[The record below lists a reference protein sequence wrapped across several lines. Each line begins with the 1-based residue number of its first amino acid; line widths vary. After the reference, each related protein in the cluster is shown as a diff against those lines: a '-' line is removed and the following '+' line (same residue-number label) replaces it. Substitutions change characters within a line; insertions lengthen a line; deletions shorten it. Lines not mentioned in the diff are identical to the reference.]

1 MLLMLVCSSP
11 LTLPGQA
18 AGPPV
23 NPDLLSRVWDA
34 QWISH
39 PTAPRDAFGVFHF
52 RRSFDLKDKPAT
64 FVINVSADNRYRL
77 FVNSA
82 PVSSGPAR
90 SDLAH
95 WRFETVDIVP
105 HLRAGK
111 NVIAAVVWNYAE
123 HRPVAQVSHQTAFL
137 LQGNSEGE
145 AVVNTGPSWKV
156 VQNRAYTPIPV
167 DRAALGH
174 VYIVVG
180 PGEQMDA
187 NLYPWG
193 WAAPDFSDRSWLPA
207 LPLGRAVPK
216 WGHHHD
222 IHRAWKLVP
231 RTIPPLEET
240 LQRLARVARAD
251 GIELDEAFLGGA
263 GDLVIPRRSKVT
275 LLLDQGRLTTAYPE
289 MIITGGKGGSIKI
302 TYAEA
307 LVDAEGR
314 KGNRNEI
321 AGKTIRGYTDRF
333 IPDGGDRRTLRTLWF
348 RTYRYL
354 QLEIE
359 TDRQA
364 LTIHDLYGIF
374 TAYPFKEQAAFASS
388 DPSLKAIWDVGWWTA
403 RLCAGETYFDCP
415 YYEQLQYAGDTRIQA
430 LISLHVSGDDRLMR
444 KAIQAFNDSRIPE
457 GLTESRYPTMEP
469 QYIPPY
475 SLFWIAM
482 VHDYWRYR
490 DDPEFVSQ
498 FLTGIRGVIDW
509 YEGYIADNGMLGPMP
524 WWNFVDWSY
533 PRGVPPGADDGHSA
547 VITLQYVYVLRYA
560 AELAAAFNRPDEA
573 AHYRTV
579 AAALKTATYREC
591 WDASRDLLA
600 DTPKK
605 VDFSQH
611 ANVMAVLVDLIP
623 HDRERDLME
632 RVAGDTS
639 LVPCTYY
646 YRFYLDRAMQ
656 KVGLGDGYLQRLGP
670 WREMLALGLTT
681 FAEEP
686 EPTRSDCHAWSASPN
701 YYFLATVCGIEPAQ
715 PGFKSVRIAPALG
728 ALEWV
733 EGRMPHPRGDILVS
747 LKRRGKDG
755 IQGEITLPATLR
767 GTFLWQGQEVLLVS
781 GTQKIYL

>member
-1 MLLMLVCSSP
+1 MLLLLVCSSP

-18 AGPPV
+18 VGPPV
-23 NPDLLSRVWDA
+23 NPDLLSKVWDA

-52 RRSFDLKDKPAT
+52 RRSFDLKDKPAS
-64 FVINVSADNRYRL
+64 FVIHVSADNRYRL

-95 WRFETVDIVP
+95 WRFETVDIAP
-105 HLRAGK
+105 YLRAGK

-137 LQGNSEGE
+137 LQGNSERE

-156 VQNRAYTPIPV
+156 VQSTAYTPIPV
-167 DRAALGH
+167 DRAALGY

-187 NLYPWG
+187 NRYPWG
-193 WAAPDFSDRSWLPA
+193 WAALDFSDRSWLPA
-207 LPLGRAVPK
+207 LELGQAVPK

-231 RTIPPLEET
+231 RTIPPMEET
-240 LQRLARVARAD
+240 LQRLARVARVD
-251 GIELDEAFLGGA
+251 GIEFDEAFLGGA

-275 LLLDQGRLTTAYPE
+275 LLLDQGRLTTAYPV
-289 MIITGGKGGSIKI
+289 MVITGGKGGSIKI

-321 AGKTIRGYTDRF
+321 AGKTIRGYYDIF
-333 IPDGGDRRTLRTLWF
+333 IPDGGDHRTLRTLWF

-359 TDRQA
+359 TGRQP
-364 LTIHDLYGIF
+364 LTIHDLHGIF

-444 KAIQAFNDSRIPE
+444 KAIEAFNNSRIPE

-482 VHDYWRYR
+482 VHDYWLYR

-560 AELAAAFNRPDEA
+560 AELAAAFDRPDEA
-573 AHYRTV
+573 AHYRTL
-579 AAALKTATYREC
+579 AAALNTATYRHC
-591 WDASRDLLA
+591 WDTSRGLLA

-623 HDRERDLME
+623 ADRERDLME
-632 RVAGDTS
+632 RVDGDTS

-656 KVGLGDGYLQRLGP
+656 EVGLGDAYL
-670 WREMLALGLTT
+670 
-681 FAEEP
+681 
-686 EPTRSDCHAWSASPN
+686 
-701 YYFLATVCGIEPAQ
+701 
-715 PGFKSVRIAPALG
+715 
-728 ALEWV
+728 
-733 EGRMPHPRGDILVS
+733 
-747 LKRRGKDG
+747 
-755 IQGEITLPATLR
+755 
-767 GTFLWQGQEVLLVS
+767 
-781 GTQKIYL
+781 